1 MNGHRPPIPQPPAQ
15 IAAFVQVLGLE
26 LTVAFLLRF
35 GGAELHLSEDPRAN
49 SQLVALVGLENA
61 RALGQLLT
69 VPRRIPLAK
78 PWLAAWLRAKG
89 ESTAEIARTLH
100 VSDVTVRGWLK
111 ARAAS
116 HNLRPT
122 AAKDR
127 S

>member
-1 MNGHRPPIPQPPAQ
+1 MTDCRPPAPPPPAQ
-15 IAAFVQVLGLE
+15 IAPYVQVLGLE

-122 AAKDR
+122 ASKDR
-127 S
+127 F

>member
-1 MNGHRPPIPQPPAQ
+1 MPQPPAQ
-15 IAAFVQVLGLE
+15 IASFVQVLGLE

-49 SQLVALVGLENA
+49 SRLVALVGLDNA

-69 VPRRIPLAK
+69 APRRIPLAK
-78 PWLAAWLRAKG
+78 PWLAAWLRARG

-122 AAKDR
+122 GAKDR
-127 S
+127 C